1 MINAT
6 PNASCFSDNEPPL
19 LDGSSEYNPPASY
32 ELDPAVR
39 ALLEEKREQI
49 DGLNSQIEELQAA
62 NYQTT
67 IMMYVF
73 VAISAFLVLMLMFF
87 VMFRRP
93 APLVR
98 STR

>member
-1 MINAT
+1 MVNAA
-6 PNASCFSDNEPPL
+6 PNASCL
-19 LDGSSEYNPPASY
+19 LDSEPSLLDENNEYNAPASY
-32 ELDPAVR
+32 EPEPAVR
-39 ALLEEKREQI
+39 ALLEEKQEQI
-49 DGLNSQIEELQAA
+49 NGLSSQIEELQAA

-73 VAISAFLVLMLMFF
+73 VVISAFLVLMLMFF